1 MIAKQSKQVFVAYA
15 YGLYDKRDYRKVF
28 SNLERA
34 FGVRFIFADE
44 KITNMHILQKILSY
58 IRSSDFSVFDISS
71 WNPNVTL
78 ELGIA
83 LALSEDWY
91 ICFNPKETDL
101 KEVPSDI
108 RGIDRIQ
115 YNSFADLEDKLT
127 ALLDQRYP
135 RSTRVGVDDYL
146 AKLDDDITALL
157 KREPGLGVVEIS
169 EVLGVNKRMAQVAV
183 RQMLDAKALRSE
195 GKTKGVKYFL
205 AKRPVAAKKVAR
217 PAKRS
222 GA

>member
-1 MIAKQSKQVFVAYA
+1 MPTNPSKQVFVAYA

-28 SNLERA
+28 ANLERA

-58 IRSSDFSVFDISS
+58 IRSSDFSLFDISS

-83 LALSEDWY
+83 LALSDDWY

-101 KEVPSDI
+101 SEVPSDI

-115 YNSFADLEDKLT
+115 YLSFADLEDKLT

-135 RSTRVGVDDYL
+135 RSNRTGVDDYI
-146 AKLDDDITALL
+146 AKLESDITDLL
-157 KREPGLGVVEIS
+157 EREPGIGVVEMS
-169 EVLGVNKRMAQVAV
+169 EVLGINKRMAQVAV
-183 RQMLDAKALRSE
+183 RQMLDAKSIRSE

-205 AKRPVAAKKVAR
+205 SPAAARPRFVRRRVVAR
-217 PAKRS
+217 
-222 GA
+222 

>member
-1 MIAKQSKQVFVAYA
+1 MSTNQSKQVFVAYA

-58 IRSSDFSVFDISS
+58 IKSSDFSIFDISA

-83 LALSEDWY
+83 LALSENWY

-101 KEVPSDI
+101 SEVPSDI

-115 YNSFADLEDKLT
+115 YVSFADLEDKLT

-135 RSTRVGVDDYL
+135 RSTRIGVDDYL
-146 AKLDDDITALL
+146 ANLEGDITGLL

-169 EVLGVNKRMAQVAV
+169 EVLGVHKRMAQVAI
-183 RQMLDAKALRSE
+183 RQMIEASVVRSE

-205 AKRPVAAKKVAR
+205 ADRQVTKRRVIT
-217 PAKRS
+217 S

>member
-1 MIAKQSKQVFVAYA
+1 MSNNQSKQVFVAYA

-28 SNLERA
+28 SSLEKV

-58 IRSSDFSVFDISS
+58 IRSSDFSIFDISA

-83 LALSEDWY
+83 LALSENWY
-91 ICFNPKETDL
+91 ICFNPSQTNL
-101 KEVPSDI
+101 SEVPSDI

-115 YNSFADLEDKLT
+115 YISFADLEDKLT
-127 ALLDQRYP
+127 VLLDQRYP
-135 RSTRVGVDDYL
+135 RSSRIGVDDYL
-146 AKLDDDITALL
+146 AGLESDITDLL
-157 KREPGLGVVEIS
+157 KREPGLGVVEVSDI
-169 EVLGVNKRMAQVAV
+169 LGVHKRMAQVAV
-183 RQMLDAKALRSE
+183 RQMLESGKLRSE
-195 GKTKGVKYFL
+195 GKTKGVKYFI
-205 AKRPVAAKKVAR
+205 AEPVVKLSTR
-217 PAKRS
+217 RRLPR

>member
-1 MIAKQSKQVFVAYA
+1 MTRELSKQVFVAYA

-28 SNLERA
+28 GNLERA
-34 FGVRFIFADE
+34 FGIRFIFADE

-58 IRSSDFSVFDISS
+58 IKSSDFSIFDISS

-101 KEVPSDI
+101 SEVPSDI

-115 YNSFADLEDKLT
+115 YISFADLEDKLT

-135 RSTRVGVDDYL
+135 RSKRTGVDDYL
-146 AKLDDDITALL
+146 AKLESDITDLL
-157 KREPGLGVVEIS
+157 KTEPGLGVVEMS
-169 EVLGVNKRMAQVAV
+169 EVLGINKKMAQVAL
-183 RQMLDAKALRSE
+183 RQMLDANSIRSE
-195 GKTKGVKYFL
+195 GKTKGVKYYLL
-205 AKRPVAAKKVAR
+205 ASPNKPRLVRRAILK
-217 PAKRS
+217 S

>member
-1 MIAKQSKQVFVAYA
+1 MSTTPSKQIFIAYA
-15 YGLYDKRDYRKVF
+15 YGLYDKRDYRRVF
-28 SNLERA
+28 ANLERA

-83 LALSEDWY
+83 LALSDNWY

-101 KEVPSDI
+101 AEVPSDI

-115 YNSFADLEDKLT
+115 YVSFTDLEDKLT

-135 RSTRVGVDDYL
+135 RTSRTGVDDYL
-146 AKLDDDITALL
+146 AKLESDITDLL
-157 KREPGLGVVEIS
+157 RREPGLGVVEMS
-169 EVLGVNKRMAQVAV
+169 EVLGINKRMAQVAL
-183 RQMLDAKALRSE
+183 RQMIQAEVLESE
-195 GKTKGVKYFL
+195 GKTKGVKYYL
-205 AKRPVAAKKVAR
+205 AGKKIPRKVVKRVAR
-217 PAKRS
+217 KRV
-222 GA
+222 G

>member
-1 MIAKQSKQVFVAYA
+1 M
-15 YGLYDKRDYRKVF
+15 
-28 SNLERA
+28 
-34 FGVRFIFADE
+34 RFIFADE

-58 IRSSDFSVFDISS
+58 IRSSDFSIFDISS

-83 LALSEDWY
+83 LALSDDWY

-115 YNSFADLEDKLT
+115 YVSFADLEDKLT

-135 RSTRVGVDDYL
+135 RSTRVGVDDYM
-146 AKLDDDITALL
+146 AKLEDDIKALL
-157 KREPGLGVVEIS
+157 KAGPGLGVVEVS
-169 EVLGVNKRMAQVAV
+169 EVLGINKRMAQVAV
-183 RQMLDAKALRSE
+183 RQMLDSKVLRTE

-205 AKRPVAAKKVAR
+205 TN
-217 PAKRS
+217 
-222 GA
+222 

>member
-1 MIAKQSKQVFVAYA
+1 MKTEQSKQVFVAYA

-58 IRSSDFSVFDISS
+58 IKSSDFAIFDISS

-83 LALSEDWY
+83 LALSDNWY

-115 YNSFADLEDKLT
+115 YISFADLEDKLT
-127 ALLDQRYP
+127 VLLDQQYP
-135 RSTRVGVDDYL
+135 RNTRIGLDDYM
-146 AKLDDDITALL
+146 AKLEEDISDLL
-157 KREPGLGVVEIS
+157 KTEPGLGVIEIS
-169 EVLGVNKRMAQVAV
+169 EVLGINKRMAQVAV
-183 RQMLDAKALRSE
+183 RQMIDSNSIRSE

-205 AKRPVAAKKVAR
+205 AGKIAAKKVVGNPLR
-217 PAKRS
+217 RS